1 MTLVIGTSF
10 GYYYGVYNS
19 NLNFNNSD
27 SNDIFNQIP
36 KLPDK
41 EMENKR

>member
-1 MTLVIGTSF
+1 MTLVIGTAF

-19 NLNFNNSD
+19 IIIQYVD
-27 SNDIFNQIP
+27 SNEIFNQIP

-41 EMENKR
+41 EMENRR